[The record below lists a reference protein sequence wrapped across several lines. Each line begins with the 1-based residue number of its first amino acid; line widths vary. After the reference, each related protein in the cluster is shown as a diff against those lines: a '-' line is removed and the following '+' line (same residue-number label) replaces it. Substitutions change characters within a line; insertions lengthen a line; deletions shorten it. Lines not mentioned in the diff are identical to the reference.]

1 MSLRIKRRCMDFLVI
16 CGIFFCL
23 YGLSMTVLSDIYVLN
38 WTAQNRYVY
47 LWIPI
52 LLLVIFEQRLLS
64 YILTVG
70 NIIGIV
76 IGQILG
82 DYLMDYHHPGVFIW
96 IEVVFFSLIIGILAK
111 VIICWHRKRHSSA
124 WATCMYSMIQY
135 ALITKQHFIYTWH
148 RPIEMWSSN
157 LIPNSGPASPKGC
170 PHLCPSRQRRPCY

>member
-1 MSLRIKRRCMDFLVI
+1 MSLRIKRCCVDFCVI

-52 LLLVIFEQRLLS
+52 LFLVIFEQRLLS

-82 DYLMDYHHPGVFIW
+82 DYLMDYHHQGVFIW
-96 IEVVFFSLIIGILAK
+96 IETVFFSLIIGIFAK
-111 VIICWHRKRHSSA
+111 VIICWRKKRHSNE
-124 WATCMYSMIQY
+124 QY
-135 ALITKQHFIYTWH
+135 NSSFPTGPGSSYIGWQKEKAAHLSKFAAFSYLNFSLLTQQRKKHSKQA
-148 RPIEMWSSN
+148 E
-157 LIPNSGPASPKGC
+157 
-170 PHLCPSRQRRPCY
+170 

>member
-1 MSLRIKRRCMDFLVI
+1 MDFLVI

-111 VIICWHRKRHSSA
+111 VIICWRKKSIQTSSTIVA
-124 WATCMYSMIQY
+124 SWSVLVHHTSGGRKKRPHTC
-135 ALITKQHFIYTWH
+135 LN
-148 RPIEMWSSN
+148 RPSKN
-157 LIPNSGPASPKGC
+157 G
-170 PHLCPSRQRRPCY
+170 Q